1 MRLGWL
7 FRDRLDAG
15 AQLGEALRERG
26 ELTPVVL
33 GLPRGGVPV
42 AAEVARALDAPLD
55 VLVVRKLGVPSHPEL
70 AMGAVGECGVRVLDE
85 TVVRRSRVSP
95 GQLAAVERTERAEVE
110 RRSDRLRRGRTAL
123 ALTGRTALV
132 VDDGLAT
139 GATARAACHVARALG
154 AARVVVT
161 APVGAPDAVERL
173 RADADD
179 VVCLQAPDAFSA
191 VGQWYAD
198 FRPTTDEEVERLLAA
213 LRP

>member
-1 MRLGWL
+1 
-7 FRDRLDAG
+7 
-15 AQLGEALRERG
+15 
-26 ELTPVVL
+26 
-33 GLPRGGVPV
+33 
-42 AAEVARALDAPLD
+42 
-55 VLVVRKLGVPSHPEL
+55 
-70 AMGAVGECGVRVLDE
+70 
-85 TVVRRSRVSP
+85 
-95 GQLAAVERTERAEVE
+95 
-110 RRSDRLRRGRTAL
+110 
-123 ALTGRTALV
+123 
-132 VDDGLAT
+132 
-139 GATARAACHVARALG
+139 ARALG